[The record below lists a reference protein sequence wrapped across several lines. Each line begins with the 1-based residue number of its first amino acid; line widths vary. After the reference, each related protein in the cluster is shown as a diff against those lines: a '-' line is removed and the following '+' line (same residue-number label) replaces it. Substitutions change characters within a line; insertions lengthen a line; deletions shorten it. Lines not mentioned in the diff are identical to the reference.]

1 MQALKNGLVIHRGKN
16 AYEEYFT
23 RTLNEYSDLKFFRKE
38 AEEKI
43 LERRI
48 YA

>member
-1 MQALKNGLVIHRGKN
+1 MQALKNGLIIHRGKN
-16 AYEEYFT
+16 TYEEYFT

-43 LERRI
+43 LGRRI